1 LSLKELAAKWA
12 NRECYH
18 YPKRYTS
25 VHKCVSKAMFLV
37 ELNDEEE
44 IEATI
49 EELRSPCMP

>member
-25 VHKCVSKAMFLV
+25 VYKCVSKAVFLL